1 MMGALLVQPLALRQN
16 VVNPCKVAVA
26 VALDAGQ
33 DIAGSRAA
41 LLASDAVCEG
51 YNAAFNAVEFVTIAR
66 CAQSRAGKLFTRGR
80 SAQPLSTTSTDFPD
94 A

>member
-41 LLASDAVCEG
+41 LLASDAVCDG
-51 YNAAFNAVEFVTIAR
+51 YNAAFNAVKFVTIAR
-66 CAQSRAGKLFTRGR
+66 CAQSGQIIYPR
-80 SAQPLSTTSTDFPD
+80 SFSTAAFDD
-94 A
+94 ID

>member
-1 MMGALLVQPLALRQN
+1 MGALLVQPLALRQN

-41 LLASDAVCEG
+41 LVASDAVGEG
-51 YNAAFNAVEFVTIAR
+51 YNAVKFVTIAR